1 MLANK
6 KKVQAK
12 TSKIKGNARAKEV
25 TKKATV
31 KKPKEE
37 LNIKS
42 VSVVSRRSAK
52 VGNDFFTFE
61 CAFEADAGND
71 TDFVL
76 ESLWAKANEEVD
88 KQFENT
94 IHDLQS

>member
-1 MLANK
+1 MPIK
-6 KKVQAK
+6 KKVQSKTAK
-12 TSKIKGNARAKEV
+12 TKDVKKKET
-25 TKKATV
+25 TKKAIV

-37 LNIKS
+37 INIKS

-61 CAFEADAGND
+61 CAFEADAGKD
-71 TDFVL
+71 IDYTL
-76 ESLWAKANEEVD
+76 ESLWAKAHEEVD